1 MKYPT
6 TNDHQS
12 FRVLLVDHDVQVLA
26 LLTTLLEHYGHD
38 VRSAASCK
46 EALALTDGFRPE
58 VVYTGIALLVSSGF
72 ELAKQL
78 RARADCARTV
88 IVALTGH
95 DTLMTPAA
103 WTNAGFNYV
112 LRKPANI
119 EEIVGVLKDVS
130 GLKKSNLGLVQRGE

>member
-6 TNDHQS
+6 ANGQMS
-12 FRVLLVDHDVQVLA
+12 FRVLLVDQDVQVLA
-26 LLTTLLEHYGHD
+26 LLMTLLEHYGHD

-46 EALALTDGFRPE
+46 EALALTEGFRPE

-78 RARADCARTV
+78 RARPDYANTV

-95 DTLMTPAA
+95 ETAMTPAA

-119 EEIVGVLKDVS
+119 EEIVGVLNDLS
-130 GLKKSNLGLVQRGE
+130 ALKKSNLRLVQ